1 MKDSERLFEL
11 INEIS
16 DEKEVGMFDATLIF
30 CENNNI
36 EIEDIIPIFD
46 DYMLEKIKGDALDMN
61 IVCNKKLFARKT
73 TSLF

>member
-36 EIEDIIPIFD
+36 EMFRQFFQ
-46 DYMLEKIKGDALDMN
+46 
-61 IVCNKKLFARKT
+61 KLFGIRSNT
-73 TSLF
+73 NISIQNSTI